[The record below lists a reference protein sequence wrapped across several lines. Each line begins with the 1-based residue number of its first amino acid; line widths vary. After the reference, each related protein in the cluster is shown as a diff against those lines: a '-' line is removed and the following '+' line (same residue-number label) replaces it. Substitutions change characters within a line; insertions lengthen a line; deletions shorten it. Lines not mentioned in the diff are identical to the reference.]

1 MPKVNKRRL
10 PQDEPI
16 DWLWAAYLE
25 RMKSCGIT
33 LQDMAKIAGV
43 EYGTMRR
50 YNTYSPWGW
59 PRAVRERVCEALA
72 ITISYAPEQNGNTI
86 EVKIS

>member
-33 LQDMAKIAGV
+33 LQDISKVAGV
-43 EYGTMRR
+43 EYSTMRK
-50 YNTYSPWGW
+50 YNMYSPWGW
-59 PRAVRERVCEALA
+59 PRSVRERVCDALA
-72 ITISYAPEQNGNTI
+72 IKIAYTPKQDNTI
-86 EVKIS
+86 EVNVG